1 VTQIL
6 GAGQIITSASKDDG
20 IRILKEQ
27 YKIKDVINHATEN
40 VVDRVRELTQGQG
53 VDIAFDATYFPS
65 SYAKSIETV
74 KEGGSWIILNR
85 FVKEGGEEVKHVAQ
99 RKAKLIHADVSRY
112 WIGPER
118 AQLKSFVQGSLTQG
132 VKWLEEGKLKPY
144 INQIIKLEEAEN
156 ALQLIRQGKA
166 GFGKVV
172 VKVISD

>member
-1 VTQIL
+1 MAKIY

-27 YKIKDVINHATEN
+27 YKIKDVINHSSED
-40 VVDRVRELTQGQG
+40 VVERVRELTEGQG
-53 VDIAFDATYFPS
+53 VYIAFDSTYLPS

-85 FVKEGGEEVKHVAQ
+85 IAKEKTEEIQHVAQ
-99 RKAKLIHADVSRY
+99 RKVKLVHADLSRY

-118 AQLKSFVQGSLTQG
+118 SQLKSFVQGSLKQG
-132 VKWLEEGKLKPY
+132 VQWVEEGKLKPY
-144 INQIIKLEEAEN
+144 INQIIKLEDTEN
-156 ALQLIRQGKA
+156 ALQQIRQGKA

-172 VKVISD
+172 VKLISD